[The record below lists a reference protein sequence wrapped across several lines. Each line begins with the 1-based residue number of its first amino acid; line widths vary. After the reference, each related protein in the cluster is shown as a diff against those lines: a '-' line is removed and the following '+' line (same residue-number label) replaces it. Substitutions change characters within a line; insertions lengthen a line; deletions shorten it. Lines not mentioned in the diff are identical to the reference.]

1 MAEAKKVVWYVK
13 GAEEKVFGPID
24 SATLVA
30 WAKEGRIESSFSLSC
45 DERATWVAAPL
56 VAELGMVWLVETTPG
71 TFYGP
76 FNRAVVDG
84 LLAQGTITAET
95 RLYSLD
101 EGKTRGKSAAEG
113 AAKAADEKVKRTAAE
128 LDAAKKTIAE
138 LEGRAARQAETT
150 KKTMSFMEA
159 KLKELTDK
167 LAEMTEAAR
176 SQGESSQT
184 ELAAAREEVFSLRE
198 RVERAETRVLELD
211 SARNLAETRAK
222 NSAADLEACEQR
234 FKVAETEIADLRSQL
249 ETVTKFKVMEE
260 SAGKVPRAEKAKK
273 GAIEPE
279 IVKDV
284 PPPKA
289 AGLHFAGGKGGPAG
303 LAALE
308 AAARRELAAAKRQG
322 IGISGLFG
330 GKK

>member
-13 GAEEKVFGPID
+13 GADEKVFGPID
-24 SATLVA
+24 SVTLVA

-101 EGKTRGKSAAEG
+101 EGKAKGKSAAES
-113 AAKAADEKVKRTAAE
+113 AAKAADEKVKRAAAE

-138 LEGRAARQAETT
+138 LEGRAERQAETT

-167 LAEMTEAAR
+167 LAEATEVNR
-176 SQGESSQT
+176 SQDESAQT
-184 ELAAAREEVFSLRE
+184 ELAAAREEVFALRE
-198 RVERAETRVLELD
+198 RVEGAETRVLELD
-211 SARNLAETRAK
+211 SARNQAELRAK
-222 NSAADLEACEQR
+222 NFAAELEAYEQR

-249 ETVTKFKVMEE
+249 EALTKFTAVEA
-260 SAGKVPRAEKAKK
+260 SAAKVPRAEKAKK
-273 GAIEPE
+273 VAIEPE
-279 IVKDV
+279 IVKDE

-289 AGLHFAGGKGGPAG
+289 AGLHFAGKGGPAG

>member
-13 GAEEKVFGPID
+13 GADEKVFGPID

-101 EGKTRGKSAAEG
+101 EGKAREKSAAES
-113 AAKAADEKVKRTAAE
+113 AAKAADEKVKRAAAE

-176 SQGESSQT
+176 SQGESAQT
-184 ELAAAREEVFSLRE
+184 ELAAAREEVFALRE

-211 SARNLAETRAK
+211 SARNQAETRAK
-222 NSAADLEACEQR
+222 NSAADLDACEQR

-249 ETVTKFKVMEE
+249 ETLTKFTAVEA

-279 IVKDV
+279 IVKDE

-289 AGLHFAGGKGGPAG
+289 AGLHFAGKGGPAG

>member
-1 MAEAKKVVWYVK
+1 MAEVKKVVWYVK
-13 GAEEKVFGPID
+13 GADEKVFGPID
-24 SATLVA
+24 SVTLVA
-30 WAKEGRIESSFSLSC
+30 WAKEGRIESSFSLSR

-56 VAELGMVWLVETTPG
+56 VSELGMVWLVETMPG

-76 FNRAVVDG
+76 FNRAVVDE
-84 LLAQGTITAET
+84 LLKQGTITAET

-101 EGKTRGKSAAEG
+101 EGKAKGKSAAES
-113 AAKAADEKVKRTAAE
+113 AAKAADEKVKRAAAE

-167 LAEMTEAAR
+167 LAEMTEANR
-176 SQGESSQT
+176 SQGESAQA
-184 ELAAAREEVFSLRE
+184 ELAAAREEVFKLRARIE
-198 RVERAETRVLELD
+198 EAETRVTELD
-211 SARNLAETRAK
+211 YARNLAETRVK
-222 NSAADLEACEQR
+222 KSAADLEACEQR

-249 ETVTKFKVMEE
+249 ETLTKFTSVEE
-260 SAGKVPRAEKAKK
+260 SVAKVPRTEKTKK

-279 IVKDV
+279 IVKDE

-289 AGLHFAGGKGGPAG
+289 AGLHFAGKGGTAG

>member
-101 EGKTRGKSAAEG
+101 EGKAKGKSAAENV
-113 AAKAADEKVKRTAAE
+113 AKAADEKVKRAAAE

-138 LEGRAARQAETT
+138 LEGRAERQAETT

-167 LAEMTEAAR
+167 LAEATEANR
-176 SQGESSQT
+176 SQGESARA
-184 ELAAAREEVFSLRE
+184 ELAAAREEVFALRE
-198 RVERAETRVLELD
+198 RVEVAEARALEVD
-211 SARNLAETRAK
+211 AARSQAEAHAK
-222 NSAADLEACEQR
+222 NSAAELEACQQR

-249 ETVTKFKVMEE
+249 EVVTKFTAVEE
-260 SAGKVPRAEKAKK
+260 RAGKVSRAEKEKK

-289 AGLHFAGGKGGPAG
+289 AGLHFAGKGGPAG

>member
-101 EGKTRGKSAAEG
+101 EGKAREKSAAEN
-113 AAKAADEKVKRTAAE
+113 AAKAADEKVKRAAAE

-176 SQGESSQT
+176 SQGESAQA
-184 ELAAAREEVFSLRE
+184 ELAAAREEVFKLRTRIE
-198 RVERAETRVLELD
+198 EAETRVTELD
-211 SARNLAETRAK
+211 YARNLAETRVK
-222 NSAADLEACEQR
+222 KSAADLEACEQR

-249 ETVTKFKVMEE
+249 ETLTKFTAVEE
-260 SAGKVPRAEKAKK
+260 SAAKVPRTEKTKK

-279 IVKDV
+279 IVKDE

-289 AGLHFAGGKGGPAG
+289 AGLHFAGKGGTAG

>member
-13 GAEEKVFGPID
+13 GADEKVFGPID

-30 WAKEGRIESSFSLSC
+30 WAKEGRIESSFSLSR

-56 VAELGMVWLVETTPG
+56 VSELGMVWLVETMPG

-76 FNRAVVDG
+76 FNRAVVDE
-84 LLAQGTITAET
+84 LLKQGTITAET

-101 EGKTRGKSAAEG
+101 EGKAKEKSAAES
-113 AAKAADEKVKRTAAE
+113 AAKAADEKVKRAAAE

-167 LAEMTEAAR
+167 LAEMTEVAR
-176 SQGESSQT
+176 SQGESAQA
-184 ELAAAREEVFSLRE
+184 ELAAAREEVFKLRTRIE
-198 RVERAETRVLELD
+198 EAETRVTELD
-211 SARNLAETRAK
+211 YARNLAETRVK
-222 NSAADLEACEQR
+222 KSAADLEACEQR

-249 ETVTKFKVMEE
+249 ETLTKFTAVEEE
-260 SAGKVPRAEKAKK
+260 SAAKVPRTEKTKK

-279 IVKDV
+279 IVKDE

-289 AGLHFAGGKGGPAG
+289 AGLHFAGKGGTAG

>member
-13 GAEEKVFGPID
+13 SADEKVFGPID

-30 WAKEGRIESSFSLSC
+30 WAKEGRIESSFSLSR
-45 DERATWVAAPL
+45 DERATWIAAPL
-56 VAELGMVWLVETTPG
+56 VAELEMVWLVETTPG

-84 LLAQGTITAET
+84 LLAQGTITTDA

-101 EGKTRGKSAAEG
+101 AGAARGKTAAET
-113 AAKAADEKVKRTAAE
+113 AAKAADEKLKRTAAE
-128 LDAAKKTIAE
+128 LDAAKKTIVE
-138 LEGRAARQAETT
+138 LESRATRQAETT
-150 KKTMSFMEA
+150 KKTISFMEA
-159 KLKELTDK
+159 KLAELTDK
-167 LAEMTEAAR
+167 LAEMTEANRA
-176 SQGESSQT
+176 QGESAQT
-184 ELAAAREEVFSLRE
+184 ELASAREEVFALRE
-198 RVERAETRVLELD
+198 RAEKAEARVLEVETAQ
-211 SARNLAETRAK
+211 SQAETEAK
-222 NSAADLEACEQR
+222 KTAAELDACEQR

-249 ETVTKFKVMEE
+249 ESLTRFTSTQEH
-260 SAGKVPRAEKAKK
+260 AATVPRTEKKK
-273 GAIEPE
+273 TAIEPE

-289 AGLHFAGGKGGPAG
+289 AALHFSGKGGSAG